1 MTVFV
6 NESPKEMPESSDL
19 SFLLLESGIEEPV
32 GVAVAVNGAVVQSNE
47 WAETYL
53 SANDQVLVV
62 QATQG
67 G

>member
-6 NESPKEMPESSDL
+6 NESPRDMPESVDL
-19 SFLLLESGIEEPV
+19 SCLLREIGVEKPV
-32 GVAVAVNGAVVQSNE
+32 GVAVAVNGAVVQSDKWE
-47 WAETYL
+47 ETYL
-53 SANDQVLVV
+53 SANDRVLVV

>member
-19 SFLLLESGIEEPV
+19 SSLLREIGIEEPV
-32 GVAVAVNGAVVQSNE
+32 GVAVAVNGAIVQSDK
-47 WAETYL
+47 WAETHL

-62 QATQG
+62 RATQG

>member
-6 NESPKEMPESSDL
+6 NESPRDMPEAIDL
-19 SFLLLESGIEEPV
+19 TCLLREIGIEEPV
-32 GVAVAVNGAVVQSNE
+32 GVAVAVNGAVVQSDK
-47 WAETYL
+47 WLETRL
-53 SANDQVLVV
+53 SANDRVLVV

>member
-6 NESPKEMPESSDL
+6 NENPQEMPEASDL
-19 SFLLLESGIEEPV
+19 SFLLHEIGIEEPV
-32 GVAVAVNGAVVQSNE
+32 GVAVAVNGAVVQSDE

>member
-6 NESPKEMPESSDL
+6 NENPRDIPEAIDL
-19 SFLLLESGIEEPV
+19 SCLLREIGIEAPV
-32 GVAVAVNGAVVQSNE
+32 GVAVAVNGAVVASDK
-47 WAETYL
+47 WAETHL
-53 SANDQVLVV
+53 SANDRVLVV